1 MKGSIFMK
9 IITPYERKVFYY
21 ETDKMNVV
29 HHSNYIR
36 MLEEARIDFL
46 EKTGMPFEDIEKFGV
61 MVPVLSAECHY
72 ISPLVFDEKF
82 AVYQKIEKFNG
93 VRLEISYRIVSRDS
107 GKLCAVGKTSHCFT
121 DMNMKPIRTKGKY
134 PEIYSVF
141 NEYTGYETED

>member
-1 MKGSIFMK
+1 MK

-36 MLEEARIDFL
+36 MFEEARIDFL
-46 EKTGMPFEDIEKFGV
+46 EKAGMPFEDIEKFGV

-141 NEYTGYETED
+141 NKYTGYETED

>member
-1 MKGSIFMK
+1 MK

-46 EKTGMPFEDIEKFGV
+46 EKAGMPFEDIEKFGV

-93 VRLEISYRIVSRDS
+93 VRLE
-107 GKLCAVGKTSHCFT
+107 
-121 DMNMKPIRTKGKY
+121 
-134 PEIYSVF
+134 
-141 NEYTGYETED
+141 